1 MISFQLGIQR
11 LFTANSQIT
20 KLIQS
25 GQGKS
30 VSSANQKS
38 AISIDE
44 SGTVAASVTS
54 IGVNTLSLPSPSEL
68 FILRLTEPFL
78 AILVD
83 KKNKVPLMITKIYEP
98 WISTQSFGESIN
110 SVDIWFFYNFVWNY
124 IWIYKNIFIINKT
137 MCNE

>member
-30 VSSANQKS
+30 VSSAYQKS

-98 WISTQSFGESIN
+98 
-110 SVDIWFFYNFVWNY
+110 
-124 IWIYKNIFIINKT
+124 
-137 MCNE
+137 